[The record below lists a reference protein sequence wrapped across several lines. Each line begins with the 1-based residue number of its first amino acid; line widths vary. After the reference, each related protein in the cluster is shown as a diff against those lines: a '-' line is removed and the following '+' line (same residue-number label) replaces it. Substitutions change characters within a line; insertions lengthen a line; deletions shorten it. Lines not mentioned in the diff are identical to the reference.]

1 MNYQSFLI
9 ANFATGLDREVQ
21 PWLLPNDAFTDLLDG
36 YVYRGVLNKRDGYT
50 GFATGKRSL
59 KTESRMVHSFAA
71 VVPAT
76 GIIDGANQTFTWA
89 LTPPVAIRRVVISG
103 SNPVQVFTDNGFGY
117 FLAPTVNISAVA
129 LTNPAG
135 ITTSVNHGYT
145 TGDQVVISSVG
156 GTVQLNRNTA
166 YTITVTG
173 VTTFTLDGIDAT
185 AYSAYTSGGTV
196 AKVVGT
202 VNYITGAVS
211 ITFPLPPAI
220 ASTVLLAY
228 SYHPGLPVMGIMS
241 FYPATNVREMIVADT
256 RYVNKYDVATDTLID
271 VPAGAYTGTK
281 TDFWSWVNY
290 QSPASAPRLLFANG
304 VAAAGNVI
312 QQYTLAGIVPYP
324 AVFGGVTLNA
334 RQIFVFKGR
343 LILFQCIENNI
354 LFPRRIR
361 ISGFG
366 ANCDDFTLASPGANA
381 IDVPDTTWIY
391 GAAFNRDDL
400 LFFTDTSVWA
410 LKYTGNDVT
419 PFVLQ
424 KLDGSRGSQAAFSAI
439 TYLNR
444 TIAVSPRGLIES
456 DGYAVERIDNN
467 IPDYTVNS
475 IDNTQENFLEC
486 FSGFIDEDRDVYLI
500 HPSQGVVKP
509 TSVPTGSSDRI
520 LVINFEED
528 NYAVYRIPLSCMGN
542 FQEKVGLIWADLT
555 EANGFPTW
563 DALSEQYDSWAA
575 FPMTKD
581 TPVAIGGGHK
591 GEIWRLNSTESE
603 DNPLSIRAI
612 THLGGNLIRVT
623 TDWNNYSTGDLI
635 AFTGVGGMT
644 EINGQQ
650 GFIEGAT
657 VDFYTF
663 DVQMVIPIA
672 NTYTS
677 GGIAA
682 KVVQLEA
689 EGKKLNPFADQ
700 DKKVRCGWMYFYV
713 STTDT
718 ILTET
723 KLDDEGN
730 PVITPIKA
738 FLQVDVLTNNN
749 DGVDFSNPTFR
760 YQVDCTNINREK
772 GGKKWVKIWIN
783 QVGQFLQFK
792 LSNSQAGAKIQ
803 VHAMMCGFQPVGRL
817 V

>member
-36 YVYRGVLNKRDGYT
+36 YVYRGVLNKRDGYA
-50 GFATGKRSL
+50 GFATGKRSTR
-59 KTESRMVHSFAA
+59 TESRMVHSIANVA
-71 VVPAT
+71 PAT
-76 GIIDGANQTFTWA
+76 GVIDGANAIFTWT
-89 LTPPVAIRRVVISG
+89 LTTPVARGRVVITG
-103 SNPVQVFTDNGFGY
+103 SNPVQVLTDNGLGAFTGNG
-117 FLAPTVNISAVA
+117 TGTIN
-129 LTNPAG
+129 
-135 ITTSVNHGYT
+135 YT
-145 TGDQVVISSVG
+145 
-156 GTVQLNRNTA
+156 
-166 YTITVTG
+166 
-173 VTTFTLDGIDAT
+173 
-185 AYSAYTSGGTV
+185 
-196 AKVVGT
+196 
-202 VNYITGAVS
+202 TGAVS
-211 ITFPLPPAI
+211 ITFTLPPAI
-220 ASTVLLAY
+220 ASTVLLTY

-256 RYVNKYDVATDTLID
+256 RYVNKYDVATDTLVEI
-271 VPAGAYTGTK
+271 PPGTATYTGGK

-290 QSPASAPRLLFANG
+290 EDTTSPLISVPRLLFCNGAIGDRIQVYNGSTIANYVPTFTAPG
-304 VAAAGNVI
+304 V
-312 QQYTLAGIVPYP
+312 
-324 AVFGGVTLNA
+324 LNA
-334 RQIFVFKGR
+334 RQIFEVRDRLVLVQTTENGVF
-343 LILFQCIENNI
+343 
-354 LFPRRIR
+354 FPRRIR
-361 ISGFG
+361 ISGTG
-366 ANCDDFTLASPGANA
+366 VNCDNFNNTATGAGF
-381 IDVPDTTWIY
+381 IDVPDNTWLF

-400 LFFTDTSVWA
+400 IFFTEAATWL
-410 LKYTGNDVT
+410 LKYTGNDVK
-419 PFVLQ
+419 PFILQ
-424 KLDGSRGSQAAFSAI
+424 KMDGSRGCTAAFSVI
-439 TYLNR
+439 SYLNR
-444 TIAVSPRGLIES
+444 TIAVSPRGLIGS
-456 DGYAVERIDNN
+456 QGYQVERIDNN

-528 NYAVYRIPLSCMGN
+528 NFAVYRIPLSCMGN

-603 DNPLSIRAI
+603 DNPLSIRNI
-612 THLGGNLIRVT
+612 TGTGTLVRVT

-635 AFTGVGGMT
+635 AFTGVGGAT
-644 EINGQQ
+644 GLNGQQ

-657 VDFYTF
+657 IDNYTF
-663 DVQMVIPIA
+663 DVRMVNAAGGP
-672 NTYTS
+672 YTS
-677 GGIAA
+677 GGIAS
-682 KVVQLEA
+682 KVIIMEA
-689 EGKKLNPFADQ
+689 EGKKLNPWTEQ

-713 STTDT
+713 GVTDT

-723 KLDDEGN
+723 KLDEEGN

-792 LSNSQAGAKIQ
+792 LTNSQAGAKIQ
-803 VHAMMCGFQPVGRL
+803 VHAMMCGFQPVGRII
-817 V
+817 